1 MIGGFKVPGFTQY
14 PDLLSHSNRFLNS
27 GCDLAKSATMLSIY
41 NTLIPMTEK
50 IRINRIEML
59 DEVEEW
65 ELLMS
70 HYCVSMGIR
79 GGNEINR
86 DTMIGLILN

>member
-1 MIGGFKVPGFTQY
+1 
-14 PDLLSHSNRFLNS
+14 
-27 GCDLAKSATMLSIY
+27 MLSIY
-41 NTLIPMTEK
+41 NSLIPQSEK

-70 HYCVSMGIR
+70 HYCVSMGIK
-79 GGNEINR
+79 GGVETNRQEI
-86 DTMIGLILN
+86 IGLIPN